1 MGEPLSFVIYQ
12 YYILILNNIYALLQY
27 AVYDLCISICT
38 MFYAICS
45 FACIWRQGQTM
56 QWASFRYM
64 LFCSMLYMICISLCT
79 CIMHSF
85 IQSRRVLNLTLQHNA
100 IYNELS
106 VQYAKCT
113 FLFTN
118 KCNLT
123 CNGSKIKQQ
132 TKCLCKMSNQRIK
145 ISQTLVLSWL
155 TFPHKYLHFRIRC
168 SIHSSAA
175 GVDDIPKGECLGHN
189 SNNLKI

>member
-1 MGEPLSFVIYQ
+1 MLFCNMLYMTCASLYAQCFMQ
-12 YYILILNNIYALLQY
+12 YALLLALGGKVKQCNGR
-27 AVYDLCISICT
+27 AFVIC
-38 MFYAICS
+38 F
-45 FACIWRQGQTM
+45 
-56 QWASFRYM
+56 
-64 LFCSMLYMICISLCT
+64 FCSMLYMICISLCT

-113 FLFTN
+113 FLFPN
-118 KCNLT
+118 KFNPT

>member
-1 MGEPLSFVIYQ
+1 MLF
-12 YYILILNNIYALLQY
+12 
-27 AVYDLCISICT
+27 
-38 MFYAICS
+38 AIC
-45 FACIWRQGQTM
+45 CIWLVHL
-56 QWASFRYM
+56 YM
-64 LFCSMLYMICISLCT
+64 HNVLYNMLFCLHLEARSNNAMSELSLYAFFCSMLCMICISLCI

-113 FLFTN
+113 FLFRN
-118 KCNLT
+118 KFNPT
-123 CNGSKIKQQ
+123 WNGSKIKDQ

-145 ISQTLVLSWL
+145 ISQTIVLSWL
-155 TFPHKYLHFRIRC
+155 TFPHKYLHFRLRC
-168 SIHSSAA
+168 SIHSSAP

-189 SNNLKI
+189 SNNLKIWYSL